1 MSAGLD
7 VDAFTATLLDDA
19 TTAFQVLR
27 ETGTT
32 TASATLSFVVRAPG
46 GQLVAAVKHPDPL
59 RPGTS
64 PEVVLT
70 SILDGPDALRPW
82 GDGLRY
88 AAVFAAHP
96 WLNAISHVHT
106 PNLAAWGQTHR
117 PLPIRYVPVQRDTLA
132 DELPVYLDRREAED
146 AFIVRVLD
154 EDPEVPGILEANG
167 GATIWG
173 RGGLLDLAR
182 TILLIEEGARAQ
194 TLAEGIGGSKNY
206 GPGVLAQQWTA
217 MGRADSPRAQARIA
231 ALDAVAD

>member
-1 MSAGLD
+1 MSAATD
-7 VDAFTATLLDDA
+7 VDSFSATLLDDA
-19 TTAFQVLR
+19 TTAFRVLR
-27 ETGTT
+27 ETGTI

-46 GQLVAAVKHPDPL
+46 DQLVAAVKHPDPL

-106 PNLAAWGQTHR
+106 PHLAAWAQTHR
-117 PLPIRYVPVQRDTLA
+117 PLPLRYVPVQRDTLA
-132 DELPVYLDRREAED
+132 EELPVYLDRREAED

-154 EDPEVPGILEANG
+154 ADPEVPGILEANG

-173 RGGLLDLAR
+173 RGGLIDLAR

-194 TLAEGIGGSKNY
+194 TLAEPLGGSKNF
-206 GPGVLAQQWTA
+206 GPGVLEQQWGA
-217 MGRADSPRAQARIA
+217 MGRADSPRARARIA
-231 ALDAVAD
+231 ELDLED